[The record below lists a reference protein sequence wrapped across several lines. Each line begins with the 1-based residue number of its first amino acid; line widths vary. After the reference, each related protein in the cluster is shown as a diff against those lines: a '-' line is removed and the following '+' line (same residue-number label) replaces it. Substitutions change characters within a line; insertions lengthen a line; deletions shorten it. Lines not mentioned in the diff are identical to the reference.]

1 MKTINKSP
9 ITTLQIIKPEIIRHY
24 YEMKSGEE
32 QFGSVELVNNTG
44 TFALI
49 KTKQGTFS
57 VKRCGFFKPFVS
69 FRKEKANY
77 DEARA
82 YLNLEGI
89 TQFTFDN
96 HAFYFRLINLWK
108 NQWGWT
114 NEKNQII
121 LRYKPTVAGII
132 KGDVEFS
139 KDFIY
144 LSHIEV
150 IAMLGIYFL
159 TQLENEI
166 VQFNETMIIK

>member
-1 MKTINKSP
+1 MKTINESP

-24 YEMKSGEE
+24 YEMKSGED
-32 QFGSVELVNNTG
+32 QYGSVELVHNTG
-44 TFALI
+44 TLARI
-49 KTKQGTFS
+49 ETNQGAFS
-57 VKRCGFFKPFVS
+57 VKRCGFFKPYIT

-82 YLNLEGI
+82 YLNVKGTTQI
-89 TQFTFDN
+89 TIDN
-96 HAFYFRLINLWK
+96 NMFHFRLTNLWK

-114 NEKNQII
+114 NDKNQII

-144 LSHIEV
+144 LSYIEV
-150 IAMLGIYFL
+150 VAMLGIYFL
-159 TQLENEI
+159 TQFENEI
-166 VQFNETMIIK
+166 IQFNEMRL